1 MKALKYLA
9 VVMAGLFVSVSCN
22 GSKVKNNHITE
33 NDTVESKDGESI
45 PNKKDGKILIVFF
58 SHAGENYSVGNIKV
72 GNTKLVANKIQEVTG
87 GDIFEIVPV
96 KNYDMPYNQLT
107 EVAQKEADDNEF
119 PAFKDQVKDI
129 SKYDTVFVGG
139 PIWWGTYPRV
149 MFTFFKKYDLNGKA
163 IIPFTTHEGSGLGS
177 VVEDLKSLYPKADVT
192 NAFSIAGH
200 NVRSGMK
207 QVDEWLKKVKRE

>member
-33 NDTVESKDGESI
+33 NDTVESKDGKSI
-45 PNKKDGKILIVFF
+45 PNKKYGKILIVFF
-58 SHAGENYSVGNIKV
+58 SHAGENYSVGDIKV

-129 SKYDTVFVGG
+129 SNDVYVLQEIRPQRQDHH
-139 PIWWGTYPRV
+139 PIYHP
-149 MFTFFKKYDLNGKA
+149 
-163 IIPFTTHEGSGLGS
+163 
-177 VVEDLKSLYPKADVT
+177 
-192 NAFSIAGH
+192 
-200 NVRSGMK
+200 
-207 QVDEWLKKVKRE
+207 

>member
-1 MKALKYLA
+1 
-9 VVMAGLFVSVSCN
+9 MAGLFVSVSCN

-33 NDTVESKDGESI
+33 NDTVESKDGKSI
-45 PNKKDGKILIVFF
+45 PNKKYGKILIVFF
-58 SHAGENYSVGNIKV
+58 SHAGENYSVGDIKV

-119 PAFKDQVKDI
+119 PAFKVQVKDI

-149 MFTFFKKYDLNGKA
+149 MFTFFKKYDLNGKT

-177 VVEDLKSLYPKADVT
+177 VVEDLKRLYPKADVT
-192 NAFSIAGH
+192 NTFSIAGH